1 MLRNIDDQEV
11 TSLAMF
17 NVSVALETF
26 GRSVLLET
34 LGAGSVLVEQLKMVR
49 ERHQYI
55 ILDCRT

>member
-34 LGAGSVLVEQLKMVR
+34 LGAGFGVGG
-49 ERHQYI
+49 
-55 ILDCRT
+55 TT